1 MADIEASVSK
11 DGATERITPVLNE
24 KRQWYRTTLFNA
36 CVIGGVGFLA
46 PGLWN
51 AMNSLGTHLLL
62 QNFQTVAFAFCSES
76 VNLIRTRNRCW
87 RSRVAILDQRR
98 QCLGVRPNGL
108 LLLIR
113 RPNRE

>member
-11 DGATERITPVLNE
+11 DGAEERVTPVLNE

-51 AMNSLGTHLLL
+51 AMNSLGNTFPLLHH
-62 QNFQTVAFAFCSES
+62 FQPVLLCFA
-76 VNLIRTRNRCW
+76 
-87 RSRVAILDQRR
+87 
-98 QCLGVRPNGL
+98 LGAP
-108 LLLIR
+108 I
-113 RPNRE
+113 

>member
-11 DGATERITPVLNE
+11 DGATERVTPVLNG

-51 AMNSLGTHLLL
+51 AMNSLGTVPFSFFKAFKLLCFAMFKERQSDTYL
-62 QNFQTVAFAFCSES
+62 Q
-76 VNLIRTRNRCW
+76 
-87 RSRVAILDQRR
+87 
-98 QCLGVRPNGL
+98 
-108 LLLIR
+108 
-113 RPNRE
+113 